1 MRGAV
6 IFLIA
11 FVIFLAVTF
20 FAYPQLPPG
29 YNISAAINVEDVIWN
44 EIEVITLS
52 SAIFNG
58 IIYGIIIWLIFS
70 LIDKARGKGEQKTPV
85 ETKEAVKNEIP
96 VETKTEETE

>member
-29 YNISAAINVEDVIWN
+29 YNISVAINVEDVIWN
-44 EIEVITLS
+44 ELEVINLS

-58 IIYGIIIWLIFS
+58 IIYGVIIWLIFS
-70 LIDKARGKGEQKTPV
+70 LIEKARGKGE
-85 ETKEAVKNEIP
+85 TKSTSKDEVKNETPIA
-96 VETKTEETE
+96 TKDEEKG